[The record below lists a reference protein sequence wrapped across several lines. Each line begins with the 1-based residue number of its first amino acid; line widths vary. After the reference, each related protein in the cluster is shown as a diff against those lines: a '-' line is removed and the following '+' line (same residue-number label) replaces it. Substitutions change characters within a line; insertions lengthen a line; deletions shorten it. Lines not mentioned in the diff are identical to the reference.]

1 MHQNARP
8 KKLQRLLTMACP
20 RHTPAVAWCAV
31 RHIGGGV
38 HRAVGKAKQQ
48 PHWLLNQQVHT
59 VGSTTTQG
67 LMRHQKVLH
76 TVSGTTTKAP
86 VPRHHPPSGQNP
98 HFTLSK
104 LCRNAPH
111 TFTRHFMAAAGS
123 PCNSVC
129 PANNP
134 EAHTKTCRH
143 QPRQGLQVMWVFAG
157 FQTSASQNKSAPHRA
172 SVLHRPPVA
181 ATMGQKGWVGRS
193 YLHQHIA
200 ASTHSPHMKC
210 HMKQLAP
217 PGRPAAAGAGGALA
231 PFGGWAGCRLPGRTT
246 LPAWWRGSF
255 APGTTTSW
263 HCSSSPTTAAPTASV
278 AVAAGSG
285 SQLGGWSLP
294 RPQCPACSRTYSK
307 APSNAAM
314 PSGAYRTR
322 TTAILLAA
330 SF

>member
-1 MHQNARP
+1 MHQKARP

-48 PHWLLNQQVHT
+48 PHLLLNQQVHT
-59 VGSTTTQG
+59 VS
-67 LMRHQKVLH
+67 
-76 TVSGTTTKAP
+76 STTTKAP

-181 ATMGQKGWVGRS
+181 CQPQWGKR
-193 YLHQHIA
+193 
-200 ASTHSPHMKC
+200 
-210 HMKQLAP
+210 
-217 PGRPAAAGAGGALA
+217 
-231 PFGGWAGCRLPGRTT
+231 GGWG
-246 LPAWWRGSF
+246 
-255 APGTTTSW
+255 
-263 HCSSSPTTAAPTASV
+263 APTS
-278 AVAAGSG
+278 
-285 SQLGGWSLP
+285 
-294 RPQCPACSRTYSK
+294 T
-307 APSNAAM
+307 N
-314 PSGAYRTR
+314 
-322 TTAILLAA
+322 ILLHLRTAHI
-330 SF
+330 